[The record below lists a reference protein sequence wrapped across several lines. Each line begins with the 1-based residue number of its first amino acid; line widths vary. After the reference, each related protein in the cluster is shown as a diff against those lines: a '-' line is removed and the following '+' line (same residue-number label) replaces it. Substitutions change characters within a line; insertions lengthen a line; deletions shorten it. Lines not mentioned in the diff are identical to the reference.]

1 MKSLA
6 KTRWRRMW
14 RGWWWMLTL
23 LMGAIG
29 CSGHVITGPT
39 PTPASLVISIA
50 TPTILPT
57 LVPQILT
64 PAPTNTPAPTATPAV
79 HIVQP
84 GDTLL
89 GMALQYNLTLEELYQ
104 VNGVLKPE
112 LLQIGQD

>member
-1 MKSLA
+1 
-6 KTRWRRMW
+6 MW

-89 GMALQYNLTLEELYQ
+89 GIALQYNVTLEELYQ
-104 VNGVLKPE
+104 VNGVLKP
-112 LLQIGQD
+112 